1 MNDPNLKV
9 ILFDRNV
16 LGIKN
21 SIMVSFLRANEIMIW
36 YVKERKRVLQY
47 FLKSFSFS
55 NVYQNST
62 MKIKLYKTHT

>member
-21 SIMVSFLRANEIMIW
+21 SIMVSFLKADEIMIL
-36 YVKERKRVLQY
+36 YVKERKTVL
-47 FLKSFSFS
+47 
-55 NVYQNST
+55 
-62 MKIKLYKTHT
+62 